1 MSDSGSPVHR
11 FFFCHGGGLAGNGW
25 QKVSQD
31 LGNRGW
37 GRSLLP
43 ADSVVSLYNAFLEV
57 FLPMYHHHLEIAL
70 LIPRTLLLNRS
81 FCLRKNYSRLDLT
94 TPSTAWNS
102 RACWG

>member
-1 MSDSGSPVHR
+1 MVP
-11 FFFCHGGGLAGNGW
+11 
-25 QKVSQD
+25 QD

-43 ADSVVSLYNAFLEV
+43 ADSVVSLYNAFVEV
-57 FLPMYHHHLEIAL
+57 FLHHLGIAL
-70 LIPRTLLLNRS
+70 LAPRALQLNRS
-81 FCLRKNYSRLDLT
+81 FCLRINYSRLDLT